1 MLDAARQDEADD
13 AEITQAEIA
22 ASEAELRAATI
33 DANRML
39 LDDDEYGREIL
50 FEDPSDGTFTIER
63 VVDVEPVLEWC
74 KGRFNEGIAQQ
85 HCEFRQ
91 IASLPPAA
99 LDVWARARGYRLP
112 DGWYLKREYEGL
124 VMDAAHDRDLS
135 GFRTLAGEY
144 RRRGQG

>member
-1 MLDAARQDEADD
+1 MLDAARQDDADD

-22 ASEAELRAATI
+22 AAEAELRAATI

-50 FEDPSDGTFTIER
+50 FEDPSDGTITIER

-74 KGRFNEGIAQQ
+74 RGRYNEGIANA
-85 HCEFRQ
+85 HSEFRQ
-91 IASLPPAA
+91 IASLPPEA
-99 LDVWARARGYRLP
+99 LDVWAKARGYRLP
-112 DGWYLKREYEGL
+112 QNWYLKREYEAL
-124 VMDAAHDRDLS
+124 VMAAVHDRDLS